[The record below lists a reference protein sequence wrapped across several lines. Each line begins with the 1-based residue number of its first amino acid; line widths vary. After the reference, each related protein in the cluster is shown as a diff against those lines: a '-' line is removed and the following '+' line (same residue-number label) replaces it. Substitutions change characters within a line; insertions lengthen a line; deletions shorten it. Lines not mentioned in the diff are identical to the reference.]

1 MKVFLDSN
9 VTVAVFEWPE
19 GVCAELYQLAREKHE
34 IVISEVVITE
44 AKRILVDTFQVP
56 EEDVALFVGELQ
68 DNHTA
73 GRPDAPYDV
82 TLKDDD
88 PDDPLVLAS
97 AVTADADVLITG
109 DDAFRAVD
117 EAVPE
122 LSIRTPREFLDAETD
137 G

>member
-1 MKVFLDSN
+1 
-9 VTVAVFEWPE
+9 
-19 GVCAELYQLAREKHE
+19 
-34 IVISEVVITE
+34 
-44 AKRILVDTFQVP
+44 
-56 EEDVALFVGELQ
+56 
-68 DNHTA
+68 
-73 GRPDAPYDV
+73 
-82 TLKDDD
+82 
-88 PDDPLVLAS
+88 VLAS